1 LPSIWVAKGI
11 TLNLH
16 FRLPFWDVLPIQR
29 ATELLKKSRFT
40 LAALRANTIKLIPK
54 KTLAIIILFATIG
67 LGGVLAATSI
77 SINAGSPVSLGAGY
91 AAATS
96 CDESVTLNAK
106 TAFDPSSGQLYVATI
121 ALSDVDQDPSTG
133 CGYRNAEVALKING
147 QMTYA
152 SWTIGPSATSDT
164 FSFTSATVSIS
175 YKYAQTVL
183 TPFQADGL
191 TNVAVKMSGNGY
203 KVGDTGPGG
212 GRVFYASTTGFNC
225 GPSYTATGSPYNYKC
240 YYLEVAPSG
249 WNTGSDPSKPWAV
262 TAYQS
267 ANVSTITDD
276 ASPYRNVLGVGL
288 GYQNSNAIVTQNGVY
303 NASTNNYAAGA
314 ARAYA
319 GGSKTDWYL
328 PTTAELNLLCQWVK
342 GIAPS
347 VTGGCSGGTTNSA
360 TYGASSAGF
369 IDGGVYQ
376 SSSEAGAAG
385 VYWQFF
391 GDGGIGEYEKWQ
403 SVNVRPVRAF

>member
-1 LPSIWVAKGI
+1 
-11 TLNLH
+11 
-16 FRLPFWDVLPIQR
+16 LPIQR

-152 SWTIGPSATSDT
+152 SWTIIPSATNDT
-164 FSFTSATVSIS
+164 FSFTGATFSINN
-175 YKYAQTVL
+175 KYANTLL

-191 TNVAVKMSGNGY
+191 TNVAVKMSGSGY
-203 KVGDTGPGG
+203 QVGDIGPGG

-225 GPSYTATGSPYNYKC
+225 GPSYTATGSPYNFKC
-240 YYLEVAPSG
+240 YYLEAAPT
-249 WNTGSDPSKPWAV
+249 TGSNAWTDA
-262 TAYQS
+262 AYQWSGNTTSVVNNAS
-267 ANVSTITDD
+267 APETATATAIGWG
-276 ASPYRNVLGVGL
+276 YRNTLAMVL
-288 GYQNSNAIVTQNGVY
+288 QDAT
-303 NASTNNYAAGA
+303 ASKAGTIS
-314 ARAYA
+314 RAYR
-319 GGSKTDWYL
+319 GPNNLSDWYL
-328 PTTAELNLLCQWVK
+328 PSFDELNQMCKWAK
-342 GIAPS
+342 GQAWTSDATVCDSSGTIN
-347 VTGGCSGGTTNSA
+347 TGS
-360 TYGASSAGF
+360 
-369 IDGGVYQ
+369 
-376 SSSEAGAAG
+376 GAAG
-385 VYWQFF
+385 F
-391 GDGGIGEYEKWQ
+391 GDYDYWSSSDRGDEY
-403 SVNVRPVRAF
+403 VNFARYQWLPSGFQGQTAKSMNGQNLYVRPIRAF